1 MDYIKYI
8 DDFDDDDFDD
18 DDFDDDDIDV
28 GTREVT
34 VEGIDDDLHCTVG
47 YGWAILDAAVDLAK
61 KVGAI
66 YGSSSLVISCVISG
80 KELIEFIQANEI
92 RCWHAHELLGKIDEN
107 HKYELTAWDV

>member
-1 MDYIKYI
+1 MDYIEYI

-61 KVGAI
+61 KVGAML
-66 YGSSSLVISCVISG
+66 YPVSYPEKS
-80 KELIEFIQANEI
+80 
-92 RCWHAHELLGKIDEN
+92 
-107 HKYELTAWDV
+107 

>member
-1 MDYIKYI
+1 MDYIEYI
-8 DDFDDDDFDD
+8 DDFDD

-61 KVGAI
+61 KSRCDIWVKQ
-66 YGSSSLVISCVISG
+66 SCCI
-80 KELIEFIQANEI
+80 LCHI
-92 RCWHAHELLGKIDEN
+92 RKRADRVYTGERNKML
-107 HKYELTAWDV
+107 ARR

>member
-1 MDYIKYI
+1 MDYIEYI
-8 DDFDDDDFDD
+8 DDFDD

-61 KVGAI
+61 
-66 YGSSSLVISCVISG
+66 
-80 KELIEFIQANEI
+80 
-92 RCWHAHELLGKIDEN
+92 
-107 HKYELTAWDV
+107 